1 MRLIFALAFVVGKSL
16 YNKVSICTLIKT
28 KISKPVLLELLEN
41 YYLLLGLIGLN
52 NGYGIGSGSGSG
64 NGGSGSNAG
73 SGQQGACQSPL
84 WEAKKEY
91 EFEYHGRLL
100 TGLPSLSSQYSGVG
114 MRATVKVFAKQADVL
129 VLKVEQPQYVDVNQ
143 VLHPKERGADMSYK
157 KEGWNWRNLYLPT
170 LKAVS
175 ISHPMFHIKG

>member
-16 YNKVSICTLIKT
+16 NDKISICTLIKT
-28 KISKPVLLELLEN
+28 KISKPLLLELLEN

-64 NGGSGSNAG
+64 SGG

-175 ISHPMFHIKG
+175 IS

>member
-16 YNKVSICTLIKT
+16 DNKVSICTLIKT
-28 KISKPVLLELLEN
+28 KIASSFGITWKN
-41 YYLLLGLIGLN
+41 YYILLGLIGLN

-114 MRATVKVFAKQADVL
+114 MRATVKVFAKTADVL

-175 ISHPMFHIKG
+175 IS

>member
-28 KISKPVLLELLEN
+28 KIKASSFGITWKN
-41 YYLLLGLIGLN
+41 YYILLGLIGLN

-114 MRATVKVFAKQADVL
+114 MRATVKVFAKAADVL

-175 ISHPMFHIKG
+175 ISKPMFHI

>member
-1 MRLIFALAFVVGKSL
+1 M
-16 YNKVSICTLIKT
+16 
-28 KISKPVLLELLEN
+28 
-41 YYLLLGLIGLN
+41 
-52 NGYGIGSGSGSG
+52 
-64 NGGSGSNAG
+64 
-73 SGQQGACQSPL
+73 
-84 WEAKKEY
+84 
-91 EFEYHGRLL
+91 

-175 ISHPMFHIKG
+175 ISHPIFHIKG

>member
-1 MRLIFALAFVVGKSL
+1 MLLLLVSLQIIKYLYVLLSKQNDAF
-16 YNKVSICTLIKT
+16 
-28 KISKPVLLELLEN
+28 SKPVLLELLEN

-64 NGGSGSNAG
+64 SGG

-170 LKAVS
+170 LRAVS
-175 ISHPMFHIKG
+175 ISKPMFHIKD